1 MAYQVKTK
9 ASEDSVE
16 TFLDRIES
24 PRKREDAYRLLA
36 LFTEAT
42 GMPAKLWGDS
52 LVGFGSYHYKYKTG
66 HEGDAMIVGFSP
78 RKSKISL
85 YLYADFPERESLLGQ
100 LGKHTAGVGCLYV
113 NKFDDICPEVLRE
126 LIVRSVAYIR
136 ELYPNP

>member
-16 TFLDRIES
+16 IFLDRIES

-42 GMPAKLWGDS
+42 GMPARLWGDS
-52 LVGFGSYHYKYKTG
+52 IVGFGSYHYKYRTG

-78 RKSKISL
+78 RKLKISL
-85 YLYADFPERESLLGQ
+85 YLYADFPERDQLLGR
-100 LGKHTAGVGCLYV
+100 LGKHTTGVGCVYV
-113 NKFDDICPEVLRE
+113 NKFDDIRPEVLRE
-126 LIVRSVAYIR
+126 LIVRSVASIR
-136 ELYPNP
+136 ERYPEP

>member
-1 MAYQVKTK
+1 
-9 ASEDSVE
+9 
-16 TFLDRIES
+16 
-24 PRKREDAYRLLA
+24 
-36 LFTEAT
+36 
-42 GMPAKLWGDS
+42 
-52 LVGFGSYHYKYKTG
+52 
-66 HEGDAMIVGFSP
+66 MIVGFSP